1 MARVNVRYLLSFA
14 LLLTLSPAYSQE
26 AGSPVEPLKSQEG
39 VLDTSPVPPPQS
51 KGEESDASNS
61 QRRLN
66 GGVSH
71 TEKNGT
77 ALSGQGGRIVI
88 GPGGVTIDGNV
99 SGTRD
104 GVVLGGDDLKKILQ
118 GLQNRGSLPFNF
130 NFNTMQ
136 NSPGG
141 LTFGNPRPRLSADQ
155 IRKLE
160 HGVIGID
167 ARVRPDS
174 IYPVITGLYPTC
186 PAAEAGVL
194 PGDLLVKADDHVF
207 KLGDGQAVLWK
218 SVGGRAGTPVDITV
232 LRNDQELT
240 FHLIRMNI
248 EDIKDERIRQNY
260 EFIMSAYGPPGGDG
274 DK

>member
-1 MARVNVRYLLSFA
+1 MLRVFVPFLLSLS
-14 LLLTLSPAYSQE
+14 LLLLGGPAPCQN
-26 AGSPVEPLKSQEG
+26 AGAAVPPLAAQEG
-39 VLDTSPVPPPQS
+39 VLDTSPP
-51 KGEESDASNS
+51 EESPK
-61 QRRLN
+61 RLN

-71 TEKNGT
+71 TEKSGA

-88 GPGGVTIDGNV
+88 GPGGVSIDGNV
-99 SGTRD
+99 TGTKD
-104 GVVLGGDDLKKILQ
+104 GAALDGDQLKKILQ
-118 GLQNRGSLPFNF
+118 GLQDKGNLPFNF

-136 NSPGG
+136 NSPSG
-141 LTFGNPRPRLSADQ
+141 LTFGNRRPHLSGDA

-167 ARVRPDS
+167 ARVRPES
-174 IYPVITGLYPTC
+174 IYPVIIGLYPTC
-186 PAAEAGVL
+186 PAAEAGIL
-194 PGDLLVKADDHVF
+194 PGDQLVKADDHVF

-232 LRNDQELT
+232 LRNGQELT

-248 EDIKDERIRQNY
+248 EDIKDDRIRQNY
-260 EFIMSAYGPPGGDG
+260 EFIISAFGPPGGEA